1 MNLNIDFRNTTVKTK
16 LFSLL
21 ALVLLSAIP
30 AFGQL
35 TSSPLEPGLYDY
47 YKNHRVPGVQL
58 INPKKMIVGGMI
70 IEWISPEQITV
81 SAEIANM
88 STGTGR
94 GTMSEAMRDSMVH
107 LIDSY
112 NTDASVGTLTFVES
126 NRIRITH
133 HLNPKEASLPQM
145 THAVKE
151 IDAAVT
157 ELKQQLAPPALPQE
171 PIRFIH

>member
-1 MNLNIDFRNTTVKTK
+1 MNLKIDFRNTIMKTK

-21 ALVLLSAIP
+21 ALVMLSAIP

-47 YKNHRVPGVQL
+47 YRNHRVPGVQL
-58 INPKKMIVGGMI
+58 INPRKMIVGGMI

-81 SAEIANM
+81 SAEIANI
-88 STGTGR
+88 TAGTGR

-112 NTDASVGTLTFVES
+112 NTDASAGTLAFVEN

-133 HLNPKEASLPQM
+133 HLNPKLASLAQIE
-145 THAVKE
+145 HAVTT
-151 IDAAVT
+151 IDAEVT

-171 PIRFIH
+171 PIRYIH